1 MSDERNF
8 WYFVD
13 VENVRGA
20 AALLNHL
27 TVNP

>member
-1 MSDERNF
+1 MFDERNF

-13 VENVRGA
+13 VEKRRGA